1 MDTIA
6 QVVDDE
12 LCTGCG
18 TCAGVCPNGAIKM
31 YISNGVYLPRIE
43 WEKCNRCGICVASCP
58 GYSVDSNRLNLAV
71 FGKQPENMLVGNFL
85 RCYVGHSNDESIR
98 YNSSSGGIATEILIF
113 ALEKEIIDGA
123 LVVRMRKNKPLEPE
137 PFIARTREEIICASK
152 SKYCP
157 VTLNEALKQI
167 LEEEGKFAVVG
178 LPCHIQGIRKAE
190 AFSKKLQ
197 KRIVLH
203 IGLMCSHAITF
214 TGIEFLLEKLH
225 IKKEQVAKLDYR
237 GKGWPGSMTV
247 QTKNHKSLSIP
258 LIGGWNA
265 YWPIFSSFFFAPMRC
280 MMCSDQTNEFS
291 DISLGD
297 AWLPELKYEKSG
309 ESIVV
314 TRTKMAEDVIARMN
328 AAKLIS
334 MRSLSLEKVV
344 FSQSSNLQFKK
355 DDLVSRL
362 QVLKWFGLEI
372 PRFTPELVFSDS
384 SMSYLRALF
393 PCFSILA
400 SSNSYIKS
408 ILLRVPFP
416 LFRLYYGL
424 YKFLSSV

>member
-6 QVVDDE
+6 QVVSDG

-18 TCAGVCPNGAIKM
+18 TCAGMCPSGAVRM
-31 YISNGVYLPRIE
+31 HISDGVYLPKIE
-43 WEKCNRCGICVASCP
+43 WQKCSRCGVCATSCP
-58 GYSVDSNRLNLAV
+58 GYSVDFKRLNSTV
-71 FGKQPENMLVGNFL
+71 FGKQPENMLIGNFL

-98 YNSSSGGIATEILIF
+98 YNSSSGGLATEILIF
-113 ALEKEIIDGA
+113 ALNEGIIDGA
-123 LVVRMRKNKPLEPE
+123 LVVRMRKDNPLEPE
-137 PFIARTREEIICASK
+137 PFIAKTRKEVIHASK

-157 VTLNEALKQI
+157 VALNEALKQI
-167 LEEEGKFAVVG
+167 LEREGKFAVVG

-190 AFSKKLQ
+190 AVSKKLQ
-197 KRIVLH
+197 KRIVFH

-214 TGIEFLLEKLH
+214 TGVEFLLEKLH

-247 QTKNHKSLSIP
+247 QTKNHESSNIP

-265 YWPIFSSFFFAPMRC
+265 YWPIFSSFFFAPIRC

-291 DISLGD
+291 DVSLGD

-309 ESIVV
+309 ESVVV
-314 TRTKMAEDVIARMN
+314 TRTKIAENVIARMN

-372 PRFTPELVFSDS
+372 PRFAPELDFSDS

-393 PCFSILA
+393 PYFSILA
-400 SSNSYIKS
+400 SSNSHIRS